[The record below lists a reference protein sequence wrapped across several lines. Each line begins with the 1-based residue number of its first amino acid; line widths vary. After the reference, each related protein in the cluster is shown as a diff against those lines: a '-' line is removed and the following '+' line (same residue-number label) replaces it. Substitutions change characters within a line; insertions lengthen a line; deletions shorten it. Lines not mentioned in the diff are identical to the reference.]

1 MPQDRIPLFP
11 LGVVLFPGT
20 LLPLHIF
27 EERYKEMI
35 GEAIANNSEFGV
47 VLANEKGLS
56 KVGCTAVVE
65 KVIEKYPDG
74 RRDILTRGRRRFEIL
89 FLHEERSFLEAT
101 VGAYEDEDF
110 SPADI
115 ADREGVMRESAILNI
130 LRNDGVAVGPLPDE
144 AHPLLSYLIADDIEE
159 VAFRQRIL
167 MARGEA
173 ERIKLLLNFLP
184 QYSERLQAEKQMKR
198 LAPLN
203 GYGKHFYKA

>member
-1 MPQDRIPLFP
+1 
-11 LGVVLFPGT
+11 

-74 RRDILTRGRRRFEIL
+74 RSDILTRGRRRFEIL
-89 FLHEERSFLEAT
+89 FLHQERSFLEAT
-101 VGAYEDEDF
+101 VEAYEDEDF

-115 ADREGVMRESAILNI
+115 ADREGVIRESAILNI
-130 LRNDGVAVGPLPDE
+130 LRNDGVAVGALPDE
-144 AHPLLSYLIADDIEE
+144 AHPLLSYLIADEIEE

-184 QYSERLQAEKQMKR
+184 QYSERLRAEKQMKR